1 VELKHHERKK
11 ATYTKRKLD
20 YWEDEIHQKRK
31 EQRASLASTSMYK
44 ERVEDNEISDE
55 SPTRATQDYNKMTI
69 AQLKEVIKR
78 KKKKVKNI
86 TKFKKKRPSG
96 SCRKFS
102 STINIICKLTYS

>member
-1 VELKHHERKK
+1 MMLPCESTFTSQISAWDAARDILCTESRQWELKHHERKK

-55 SPTRATQDYNKMTI
+55 SPTCATQDYNKMTI
-69 AQLKEVIKR
+69 AQLK
-78 KKKKVKNI
+78 
-86 TKFKKKRPSG
+86 
-96 SCRKFS
+96 
-102 STINIICKLTYS
+102 